1 MKSLM
6 SFQQYGSETESIV
19 ILIIFG
25 LIFLAAFIS
34 KMAGW
39 LDNVD
44 TVDENDSD
52 WNLDS
57 NVRRRHIS
65 QKVKDQVWRRDLG
78 KCTQCG
84 SNENLEFDHIIPF
97 SKGGAN
103 TYRNIQLLCESCN
116 RYKSD
121 NIG

>member
-97 SKGGAN
+97 SRGGAN

-116 RYKSD
+116 RSKSD